1 MKKAVNYFKESYE
14 ELKKVV
20 WPDQKTVR
28 NHSIVAIGFSL
39 FVAIYFTVADY
50 FLNLLV
56 EAII

>member
-1 MKKAVNYFKESYE
+1 MKKAVNYFRESYE

-50 FLNLLV
+50 LLSLLV
-56 EAII
+56 KTLT